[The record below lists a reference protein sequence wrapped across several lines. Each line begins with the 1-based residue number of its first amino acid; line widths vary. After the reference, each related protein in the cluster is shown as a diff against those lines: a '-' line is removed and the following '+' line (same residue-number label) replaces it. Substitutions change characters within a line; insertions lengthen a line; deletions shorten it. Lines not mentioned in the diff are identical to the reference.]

1 MNFSVDLS
9 ENEAQR
15 LEATARRL
23 GVRPEEL
30 ARAALSNLLDY
41 HEEDFEKAAEHVLK
55 KNRELYRRLS

>member
-1 MNFSVDLS
+1 MKFFVDLS

-30 ARAALSNLLDY
+30 AKAALSNLLDY
-41 HEEDFEKAAEHVLK
+41 PEEDDEP
-55 KNRELYRRLS
+55 